1 MSIAV
6 MNWVWMHSP
15 TSGNER
21 LALLALADACSRD
34 DGTGCFPSVSTIARK
49 AGVSDR
55 TIRRVI
61 ARLEQRGDLLV
72 HRGGGRT
79 SNSYTVVMDI
89 HSPCQPVTPDSL
101 SGVTPADRA
110 ALTQPCHRTPDTTV
124 SPDPPWNHP
133 VTAAPREPEAA
144 NSKPP
149 GDIPGNSEPPE
160 PPAAGTGEFFSELG
174 QAWPLTRRQRDRL
187 APAVTAALAAG
198 WTPVALARFAGVNTG
213 GIRSPY
219 AVLAARLSPA
229 ELPAPPAPAQRRPPW
244 CGEPGCDPVTR
255 FLLDER
261 GYPGAIN
268 GRAVQCPRC
277 GAPAARQRAPAG
289 TEEPASPAGA
299 QQQTRNRPETPNGD
313 LR

>member
-6 MNWVWMHSP
+6 MNWVWMHSSA
-15 TSGNER
+15 SGNER

-61 ARLEQRGDLLV
+61 ARLEQRGDILV

-89 HSPCQPVTPDSL
+89 HRAGRGRGDVHSPCQPVTPDSL

-110 ALTQPCHRTPDTTV
+110 ALTQPCHRTPDIAV

-133 VTAAPREPEAA
+133 VTAAPGEPEAA
-144 NSKPP
+144 DAEPPRDDP
-149 GDIPGNSEPPE
+149 GDGAAPG
-160 PPAAGTGEFFSELG
+160 PPAAGAGEFFAELG
-174 QAWPLTRRQRDRL
+174 PAWPLAARQRDRL
-187 APAVTAALAAG
+187 TPAVTAALAAG
-198 WTPVALARFAGVNTG
+198 WTPAALARFAGANTG

-229 ELPAPPAPAQRRPPW
+229 ELPVPSAAGNRRPPW
-244 CGEPGCDPVTR
+244 CGDPGCDPVTR
-255 FLLDER
+255 FLLDEG
-261 GYPGAIN
+261 GYPGTID
-268 GRAVQCPRC
+268 GRAVPCPRC
-277 GAPAARQRAPAG
+277 ATPAPRQRAPAS
-289 TEEPASPAGA
+289 TQEPP
-299 QQQTRNRPETPNGD
+299 
-313 LR
+313 